1 MNRAEADEF
10 AQDWLEAWNDRDLD
24 AILAHYSDGIVFHS
38 PRIAKVLDTKAK
50 FITGKPKLRE
60 YWTQALDIATDLFF
74 ELDDVMVGSDAVT
87 LLYTNHRDQQ
97 VAETFLFD
105 EDGEI
110 YCSIVT
116 YR

>member
-24 AILAHYSDGIVFHS
+24 AILAHYSDGVVFHS
-38 PRIAKVLDTKAK
+38 PRISEVLDTGAVSV
-50 FITGKPKLRE
+50 TGKSKLRE
-60 YWTQALDIATDLFF
+60 YWSQALEIATDLFF
-74 ELDDVMVGSDAVT
+74 ELDDVLVGSDAVT

-105 EDGEI
+105 EDKEI
-110 YCSIVT
+110 YCAIAA